1 MTDHDDESNLQIEDP
16 MNEADPSLEPPSGDR
31 ELIASEVA
39 QPEEQGN
46 AIEEATPCKKPKIN
60 YELKN
65 LGSTNKP
72 GGKEDILQPKRNR
85 PSLLAVRGRFREAY
99 KKVRSLVEDLSRWE
113 DPILPAEIPEF
124 ESDVRVAAAEDG

>member
-1 MTDHDDESNLQIEDP
+1 MADQYEEGELPNEDP
-16 MNEADPSLEPPSGDR
+16 MNETDSSLELPSGDGA
-31 ELIASEVA
+31 LIAPEIT

-60 YELKN
+60 YELEN